1 MEDLVVDGR
10 IILKL
15 IAKKWD
21 GEAWNGLL
29 WLRVGTM
36 WQVLANKVMHLQVPA
51 EYLLASQEELC
62 SMELVSYGLDN
73 LDYIAPNN
81 RVISKGSGR

>member
-1 MEDLVVDGR
+1 MEDLVVGGW

-15 IAKKWD
+15 IFKKWD

-29 WLRVGTM
+29 WLRVGAM
-36 WQVLANKVMHLQVPA
+36 WQVHANAVMHLQVPP
-51 EYLLASQEELC
+51 EYLFASREELC
-62 SMELVSYGLDN
+62 SMELVSYGVDN

-81 RVISKGSGR
+81 RVISKY